1 MEWNQW
7 RNPVYLILVVTLT
20 VGGFF
25 VLYDVHNHTWRIK
38 LGLDLRSGSRIV
50 VQLKPP
56 TDKPDLKIDQSVVDR
71 TRGVF
76 ERRLNPAGNR
86 EVVIQPEGV
95 GSTNRLIIELPE
107 VTDVKEAEKQ
117 LKKVARLEFKEMRYD
132 PKTHSN
138 DWVTV
143 MDGTYIKH
151 ADFEPINQDTGR
163 VSFELTPDGRQRF
176 GEITTR
182 MVGKP
187 LGIFFDKSEVSA
199 PNVKTPITQG
209 SGVIEPITPLTDARD
224 MADLLNA
231 GALPVDVE
239 IVSSM
244 TVSPT
249 LGALSLMQS
258 LLAGG
263 IGLGLVIIFMFVCYR
278 IPGIVANI
286 ALVVYTVLTLASMV
300 IGGFVLTLPG
310 IAGFVLSIGMA
321 VDANVL
327 IFERLKE
334 ELWSEK
340 SLHTAVDVGFKRAFS
355 SILDGHVT
363 TFIGAAILYYIASG
377 TVKGFGL
384 TLMVGTA
391 WSMITAV
398 YFTRVFMNVLVDSH
412 LFTNR
417 KMYGA

>member
-1 MEWNQW
+1 MDWNHLK
-7 RNPVYLILVVTLT
+7 NPVYTVIVLALT

-25 VLYDVHNHTWRIK
+25 CLYNPRTQEWNIK

-50 VQLKPP
+50 VQLKAPEDHP
-56 TDKPDLKIDQSVVDR
+56 ELKIGQTEVER
-71 TRGVF
+71 TRAVF
-76 ERRLNPAGNR
+76 ERRLNPSGTR
-86 EVVIQPEGV
+86 EVIIQPEGV
-95 GSTNRLIIELPE
+95 GSTNRLIVELPE
-107 VTDVKEAEKQ
+107 VTDVRTAEEQ
-117 LKKVARLEFKEMRYD
+117 LRKVARLEFKSKQYD
-132 PKTHSN
+132 PKTRRE

-143 MDGTYIKH
+143 LDGTYIKH
-151 ADFEPINQDTGR
+151 ADFEPLGSTGQANAGR
-163 VSFELTPDGRQRF
+163 VVFELTKDGATKF
-176 GEITTR
+176 GDITTR
-182 MVGKP
+182 MVGQP
-187 LGIFFDKSEVSA
+187 LGIFFDKKLVSA

-209 SGVIEPITPLTDARD
+209 SGEISPIAPLTEAKE

-249 LGALSLMQS
+249 LGHQSLMQS
-258 LLAGG
+258 LVAGG
-263 IGLGLVIIFMFVCYR
+263 IGLGLVIVFMFVFYR
-278 IPGIVANI
+278 LPGLAANV
-286 ALVVYTVLTLASMV
+286 ALVVYTVLTLATMV

-334 ELWSEK
+334 ELWSGK
-340 SLHTAVDVGFKRAFS
+340 GLRTAVEVGFKRAFS

-384 TLMVGTA
+384 TLMVGTV

-398 YFTRVFMNVLVDSH
+398 AF
-412 LFTNR
+412 
-417 KMYGA
+417 